1 MSLFYQFLFLILT
14 YFVAAIPFGLVLAKL
29 FGKQDI
35 REHGS
40 GNIGAT
46 NVTRVLGKKFG
57 FATLVLDGLKG
68 AVMVIIAR
76 FAFGDM
82 RYLSIFL
89 ALVAVVSVVAHI
101 YPVYLKFKGGKG
113 VATTFAVLL
122 VVNPAIGLV
131 ICFAWLVIFA
141 ITRTS
146 AMAALGA
153 ITIAPIY
160 AIYLYINQSALKV
173 DILLCLIL
181 ATLIFIRHKE
191 NILRIKANKE
201 NKF

>member
-101 YPVYLKFKGGKG
+101 YPVYLKF
-113 VATTFAVLL
+113 
-122 VVNPAIGLV
+122 
-131 ICFAWLVIFA
+131 
-141 ITRTS
+141 
-146 AMAALGA
+146 
-153 ITIAPIY
+153 APV
-160 AIYLYINQSALKV
+160 YLIV
-173 DILLCLIL
+173 
-181 ATLIFIRHKE
+181 FV
-191 NILRIKANKE
+191 
-201 NKF
+201 

>member
-14 YFVAAIPFGLVLAKL
+14 YFVAATPFGLVLAKI

>member
-1 MSLFYQFLFLILT
+1 MSLFYQFLFLVLT
-14 YFVAAIPFGLVLAKL
+14 YFIAAIPFGLVLAKI

-57 FATLVLDGLKG
+57 LATLILDGLKG

-76 FAFGDM
+76 FAFGDI

-89 ALVAVVSVVAHI
+89 VLVAIVSVVAHI
-101 YPVYLKFKGGKG
+101 YPIYLKFKGGKG

-122 VVNPAIGLV
+122 VINPAIGLV
-131 ICFAWLVIFA
+131 TCLVWLVVFA
-141 ITRTS
+141 ITRIS
-146 AMAALGA
+146 AVAALGA
-153 ITIAPIY
+153 IGIAPIY
-160 AIYLYINQSALKV
+160 AIYLYINQSALKI

-181 ATLIFIRHKE
+181 AVLIFIRHKE
-191 NILRIKANKE
+191 NILRIKDKKE

>member
-1 MSLFYQFLFLILT
+1 MLLVYQFIFLLLT
-14 YFVAAIPFGLVLAKL
+14 YFIAAIPFGLLLAKA

-46 NVTRVLGKKFG
+46 NAARVLGKKFG
-57 FATLVLDGLKG
+57 LATLILDGLKG

-76 FAFGDM
+76 FVFGDV
-82 RYLSIFL
+82 RYLSVFL
-89 ALVAVVSVVAHI
+89 ALVASVAVIAHI

-122 VVNPAIGLV
+122 VINPAIGLV
-131 ICFAWLVIFA
+131 TCAAWLIIFA
-141 ITRTS
+141 VTRIS
-146 AMAALGA
+146 SLAALGA
-153 ITIAPIY
+153 ISIAPIY
-160 AIYLYINQSALKV
+160 AIYLYVNQSALKV
-173 DILLCLIL
+173 DILLCLL
-181 ATLIFIRHKE
+181 LTALIFVRHKE
-191 NILRIKANKE
+191 NILRIKAKEE

>member
-14 YFVAAIPFGLVLAKL
+14 YFFAAIPFGLVLAKL

>member
-14 YFVAAIPFGLVLAKL
+14 YFVAATPFGLVLAKI

-76 FAFGDM
+76 FAFGDV

-160 AIYLYINQSALKV
+160 AIYLYINQGALKV

-181 ATLIFIRHKE
+181 AALIFIRHKE
-191 NILRIKANKE
+191 NIIRIKANKE